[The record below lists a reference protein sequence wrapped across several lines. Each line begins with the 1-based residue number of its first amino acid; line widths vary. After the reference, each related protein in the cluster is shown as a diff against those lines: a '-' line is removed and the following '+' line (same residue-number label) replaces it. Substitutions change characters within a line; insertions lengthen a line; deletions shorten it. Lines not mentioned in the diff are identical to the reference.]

1 MAGGSTGQPSSLTDG
16 SLNAR
21 IATAGRLDLMPLF
34 SEAERDEL
42 AEPIPDECLGC
53 EWLDESGR
61 CPLRACKICH
71 FSLERA

>member
-1 MAGGSTGQPSSLTDG
+1 MSP
-16 SLNAR
+16 
-21 IATAGRLDLMPLF
+21 F
-34 SEAERDEL
+34 SEAERDHL
-42 AEPIPDECLGC
+42 SEPIPEECLGC